1 MASDKTA
8 FLGKAL
14 LTVQNDMIAPR
25 FDLATEVL
33 IVKAGANGFVVPARS
48 LLLPGPSVD
57 ELCALILRENIAALV
72 CGGIENEN
80 YQFLVWKKVKVYDR
94 VIGGVHDVMKR
105 LLAGELRAGMI
116 APTSG
121 ARG

>member
-1 MASDKTA
+1 MASDKIA
-8 FLGKAL
+8 FSGKAL
-14 LTVQNDMIAPR
+14 FTIQDDMIAPR
-25 FDLATEVL
+25 FDLATEVQ
-33 IVKAGANGFVVPARS
+33 IIQAGRDGTLEPVRS

-94 VIGGVHDVMKR
+94 VIGSAQDVRKR
-105 LLAGELRAGMI
+105 LLAGELKTGMI
-116 APTSG
+116 VPAGG
-121 ARG
+121 ARS